1 MMISPRLKNPFF
13 LIGFGMIF
21 LFALTGFLGYA
32 ITEDKTPNSNQ
43 IMPEWAGLSPGSKVY
58 YIQKKRTESRSWNFW
73 LVGDEH
79 QGEILSVLKSDGE
92 STGSDGE
99 STSSASSKQDAG
111 AAGQTAGSDG
121 ESSSSVSSDQTVH
134 GKLNNSVKQDAGA
147 QKDTAYF
154 ISQKNGERMA
164 IPRNLYEGN
173 AQVYERTFWLGSDPF
188 GRDMLSRLI
197 VGTRVSLSIGF
208 LAMALSL
215 LIGVV
220 IGLIS
225 GYFGGWVD
233 GVLTWIITV
242 FWSVPTLLIALGLSA
257 FMGKGFYQVLI
268 ATGLSTWVEVAR
280 VVRGQTMQYKNKEF
294 ILSARITGF
303 SSNHIMFRHILPNLS
318 GSLTVLATTNFAA
331 AILLEA
337 GLGFLGLGVAPP
349 TASWGMMVKENIGY
363 LVLDQ
368 AYLAILPGLAIMIL
382 VMAFNLLAMGL
393 RNEE

>member
-1 MMISPRLKNPFF
+1 MISQRLKNPFF

-21 LFALTGFLGYA
+21 LFALTGFLGYS
-32 ITEDKTPNSNQ
+32 ITEDKTPNCNQ

-58 YIQKKRTESRSWNFW
+58 YIQKKRIEPRSWSFW

-79 QGEILSVLKSDGE
+79 QGEIVSVLKLDGQA
-92 STGSDGE
+92 TGF
-99 STSSASSKQDAG
+99 
-111 AAGQTAGSDG
+111 
-121 ESSSSVSSDQTVH
+121 
-134 GKLNNSVKQDAGA
+134 

-164 IPRNLYEGN
+164 IPRNLYEEN
-173 AQVYERTFWLGSDPF
+173 ARVYERTFWLGSDPF

-197 VGTRVSLSIGF
+197 IGTRVSLSIGF

-220 IGLIS
+220 IGLVS

-233 GVLTWIITV
+233 GVLTWMITV

-303 SSNHIMFRHILPNLS
+303 SSNHIMFKHILPNLS

>member
-1 MMISPRLKNPFF
+1 MISQRLKNPFF

-21 LFALTGFLGYA
+21 LFALTGFLGYS
-32 ITEDKTPNSNQ
+32 ITEDKTPNCNQ

-58 YIQKKRTESRSWNFW
+58 YIQKKRIEPRSWNFW

-79 QGEILSVLKSDGE
+79 QGEILSVLKLDGQA
-92 STGSDGE
+92 TGF
-99 STSSASSKQDAG
+99 
-111 AAGQTAGSDG
+111 
-121 ESSSSVSSDQTVH
+121 
-134 GKLNNSVKQDAGA
+134 

-164 IPRNLYEGN
+164 IPRNLYEEN
-173 AQVYERTFWLGSDPF
+173 AQVFERTFWLGSDPF

-197 VGTRVSLSIGF
+197 IGTRVSLSIGF

-220 IGLIS
+220 IGLVS

-233 GVLTWIITV
+233 GVLTWMITV

-303 SSNHIMFRHILPNLS
+303 SSNHIMFKHILPNLS

-393 RNEE
+393 RHEE

>member
-1 MMISPRLKNPFF
+1 MISQRLKNPFF

-32 ITEDKTPNSNQ
+32 ITEDKTPNCNQ

-79 QGEILSVLKSDGE
+79 QGEIVSVLKLDGRV
-92 STGSDGE
+92 TGSAYNEQG
-99 STSSASSKQDAG
+99 AG
-111 AAGQTAGSDG
+111 AADHSGSSDG
-121 ESSSSVSSDQTVH
+121 QVT
-134 GKLNNSVKQDAGA
+134 GF
-147 QKDTAYF
+147 QKDTVYF

-164 IPRNLYEGN
+164 IPRNLYEEN
-173 AQVYERTFWLGSDPF
+173 ARVYERTFWLGSDPF

-197 VGTRVSLSIGF
+197 IGTRVSLSIGF

-220 IGLIS
+220 IGLVS

-233 GVLTWIITV
+233 GVLTWMITV

-303 SSNHIMFRHILPNLS
+303 SSNHIMFKHILPNLS

-393 RNEE
+393 RHEE

>member
-1 MMISPRLKNPFF
+1 L
-13 LIGFGMIF
+13 
-21 LFALTGFLGYA
+21 GFLGYGIA
-32 ITEDKTPNSNQ
+32 VDTTPNCNQ

-58 YIQKKRTESRSWNFW
+58 YIQEKRTQPREWNFW
-73 LVGDEH
+73 LFGDEN
-79 QGEILSVLKSDGE
+79 QGEIVSVVNP
-92 STGSDGE
+92 
-99 STSSASSKQDAG
+99 
-111 AAGQTAGSDG
+111 
-121 ESSSSVSSDQTVH
+121 ESS
-134 GKLNNSVKQDAGA
+134 GNSISN
-147 QKDTAYF
+147 DTAYF
-154 ISQKNGERMA
+154 ISQKNGERLA
-164 IPRNLYEGN
+164 IPRKQWENN

-197 VGTRVSLSIGF
+197 IGTRVSLTIGF

-215 LIGVV
+215 IIGVV
-220 IGLIS
+220 VGLVA
-225 GYFGGWVD
+225 GYFGGWID
-233 GVLTWIITV
+233 TVLTWFITV
-242 FWSVPTLLIALGLSA
+242 FWSVPTLLIALGMSF
-257 FMGKGFYQVLI
+257 FMGKGFYQVLL

-280 VVRGQTMQYKNKEF
+280 VVRGQAMQYKNKEF

-303 SSNHIMFRHILPNLS
+303 SSWHIMFKHILPNLS

-368 AYLAILPGLAIMIL
+368 AYLAILPGVAIMIL

-393 RNEE
+393 RDEDANQ